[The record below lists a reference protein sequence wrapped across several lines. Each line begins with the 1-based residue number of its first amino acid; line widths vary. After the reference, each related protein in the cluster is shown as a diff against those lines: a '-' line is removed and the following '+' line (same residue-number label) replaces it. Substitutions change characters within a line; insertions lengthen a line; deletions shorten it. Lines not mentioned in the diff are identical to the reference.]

1 MKKTLVL
8 AMAAVCMMASCKKNP
23 LPTPED
29 QTPVAV
35 QFSTNRIDASVTRTK
50 APVTEWNGEQLY
62 IYGFQV
68 NRGTNDAQIALGS
81 GRYTLASPFI
91 NNVGAT
97 APVGD
102 DAGAINVYRI
112 ESEPFYYSINTS
124 DVYDFYGYYVGGDGV
139 ITGQATLAND
149 VISYPVTINGTQDLM
164 YAKTNKAQDITDASA
179 TGVVEIYQAY
189 GAWAARRG
197 VHPTLNFEHA
207 LSQFNFKVKRGVGSF
222 EGDLTITSIDIKT
235 PINGTFTVVGDVD
248 DLGFNETP
256 DNEGTQKVRT
266 EHTPASGLVLTE
278 AVEGGEA
285 QAFGTPLMI
294 GPGKTQIEVTVTMTA
309 ANYTA
314 GENSSGKI
322 THTMIIKSQNLSGEG
337 ATTDAFRAG
346 YSYDVTLIVYGP
358 EQVNFDVSLRDWDW
372 GGYVDYNPDDDN
384 NAPAA

>member
-35 QFSTNRIDASVTRTK
+35 QFSTNRIDASVSQTK
-50 APVTEWNGEQLY
+50 APVTTWNGEKLY

-68 NRGTNDAQIALGS
+68 NRGNDGAQIALGA

-91 NNVGAT
+91 NNVDAT
-97 APVGD
+97 APTGAD
-102 DAGAINVYRI
+102 GAINVYRI
-112 ESEPFYYSINTS
+112 NTEPFYYSINTS

-139 ITGQATLAND
+139 ITGQATVAND
-149 VISYPVTINGTQDLM
+149 VISYPVTIDGTQDLM
-164 YAKTNKAQDITDASA
+164 YATTNKAQDITDASA
-179 TGVVEIYQAY
+179 TDVVETYQAY

-207 LSQFNFKVKRGVGSF
+207 LSQFNFKVKRGPGSF

-235 PINGTFTVVGDVD
+235 PRSGTFTVVGDVD

-256 DNEGTQKVRT
+256 DDAGTQKVTT
-266 EHTPASGLVLTE
+266 EHTPATGLVL
-278 AVEGGEA
+278 AKGVEGGEA

-314 GENSSGKI
+314 GENSSGEI
-322 THTMIIKSQNLSGEG
+322 THTMIIKSQNLTGVG

-346 YSYDVTLIVYGP
+346 HSYNVTLTVYGP
-358 EQVNFDVSLRDWDW
+358 EQVKFDVSLREWTP
-372 GGYVDYNPDDDN
+372 GGEVPYNPDDDN